1 MENALKPSEQP
12 PSCPACRAE
21 AAAPLGAPFV
31 GTVRRLWRRRSFE
44 ERLYRC
50 AEGHV
55 YSVRVERSG
64 AGEAVS
70 SELFDSVGDWL
81 RARIGAEPL
90 DRPPGL

>member
-1 MENALKPSEQP
+1 MPCTEPTP
-12 PSCPACRAE
+12 PPVCPACRAA

-31 GTVRRLWRRRSFE
+31 GAVRRLWRRSSFE

-64 AGEAVS
+64 RGEKVT
-70 SELFDSVGDWL
+70 SELHDGVEDWL
-81 RARIGAEPL
+81 RTRTGAEPST
-90 DRPPGL
+90 RPPGL

>member
-1 MENALKPSEQP
+1 MASESSAHP
-12 PSCPACRAE
+12 PECPACRAA

-55 YSVRVERSG
+55 YSVRVERFRG
-64 AGEAVS
+64 RETVS
-70 SELFDSVGDWL
+70 SELFDSVDDWL
-81 RARIGAEPL
+81 RVRIGAEPPE
-90 DRPPGL
+90 RPPGL